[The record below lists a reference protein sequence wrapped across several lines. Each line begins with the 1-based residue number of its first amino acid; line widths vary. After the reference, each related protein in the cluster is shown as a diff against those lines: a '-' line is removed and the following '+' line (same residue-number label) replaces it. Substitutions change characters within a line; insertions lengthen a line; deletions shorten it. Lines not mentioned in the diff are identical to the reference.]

1 MSRTTGTLGHMR
13 FIKRIVI
20 WFVVV
25 STANV
30 LAALVVRRKIPA
42 FGTEADGQF
51 SVVAAMDGANF
62 ESTSQAFEDG
72 RATAFMGGIEL
83 DLVDAELEA
92 GAYLTLRAVMGGID
106 VVVPSRWRVEVMGR
120 SLMGGVENLTD
131 PDSLP
136 DDAPLLLVDALAVMG
151 GIEIHQA
158 ETI

>member
-25 STANV
+25 SAANV